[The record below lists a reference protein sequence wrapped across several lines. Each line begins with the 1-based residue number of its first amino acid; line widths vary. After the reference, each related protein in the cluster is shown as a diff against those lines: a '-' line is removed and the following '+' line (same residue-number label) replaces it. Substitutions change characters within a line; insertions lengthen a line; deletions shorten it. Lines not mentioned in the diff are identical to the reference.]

1 MVSVQQR
8 VAPAAVRWAPTILV
22 ALLGT
27 LLVWV
32 LFEAWV
38 QVLLATPV
46 QDARG
51 NLVADAPEWPK
62 TVKNALYLAVLAVTV
77 VKVAMER
84 RWREFRTPADIA
96 LVVLGAVLVL
106 SGLLGDS
113 PARLTAEAAYVYLR
127 GAIVFYAWRA
137 ADPSGR
143 QVRRVLAVVAGIVGL
158 NALLAIV
165 QTVVGQPAY
174 EGLGWINMTWAGIN
188 RAHALLDHPNH
199 LGHLLAMAMLG
210 LLAWMVT
217 RPLSSRTTW
226 AAFTGL
232 ALALSAT
239 QSRESTIGFVA
250 GVAVICVLRRGRWRS
265 AALAV
270 ALVLGFA
277 GAQLA
282 ISPENR
288 TELSRRLAGVFSALH
303 LPSGAEGDNTCVE
316 TRADCAD
323 DAEKIPER
331 EVRVLYAQ
339 QGGELW
345 LKRPLLGYGVG
356 QFGGI
361 VAYQNDP
368 RWYQDPRFGPDG
380 FRLYGSNEKQVDSFW
395 LHLLV
400 ETGALGVLAYLV
412 WLFLLIA
419 PVVRA
424 AWRRPRA
431 VWLWAVAALTFS
443 VLVAFLAPSLEDP
456 LFPAQLFTV
465 LGLAW
470 VWLARSAEETARE

>member
-250 GVAVICVLRRGRWRS
+250 GVAVICVLRRGGGAPQPWPLPWCS
-265 AALAV
+265 ASPAPNSPSARRT
-270 ALVLGFA
+270 GPSCPA
-277 GAQLA
+277 G
-282 ISPENR
+282 SP
-288 TELSRRLAGVFSALH
+288 GCSARC
-303 LPSGAEGDNTCVE
+303 TCPAAP
-316 TRADCAD
+316 RATT
-323 DAEKIPER
+323 P
-331 EVRVLYAQ
+331 
-339 QGGELW
+339 
-345 LKRPLLGYGVG
+345 
-356 QFGGI
+356 
-361 VAYQNDP
+361 
-368 RWYQDPRFGPDG
+368 
-380 FRLYGSNEKQVDSFW
+380 
-395 LHLLV
+395 
-400 ETGALGVLAYLV
+400 
-412 WLFLLIA
+412 
-419 PVVRA
+419 
-424 AWRRPRA
+424 AWRPAR
-431 VWLWAVAALTFS
+431 T
-443 VLVAFLAPSLEDP
+443 APTTRRRSP
-456 LFPAQLFTV
+456 S
-465 LGLAW
+465 
-470 VWLARSAEETARE
+470 ARSASCTPSRAASCG